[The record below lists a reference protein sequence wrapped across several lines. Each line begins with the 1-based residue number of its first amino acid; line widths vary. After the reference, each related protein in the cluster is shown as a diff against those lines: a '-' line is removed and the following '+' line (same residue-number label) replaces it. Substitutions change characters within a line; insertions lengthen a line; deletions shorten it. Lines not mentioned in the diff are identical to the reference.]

1 MFDAPGDEYGL
12 IDSGEVQRKHWLWV
26 FSSTRSTLSDADG
39 FYELQWL
46 EPSTDYYRLAGF
58 LYGGN
63 PINLRWVNIR
73 VEVDG
78 FVQGKE
84 NVPRVPLVSEQ
95 GLDWGRRLMR
105 AFARYSEEDLREK
118 EDLSLPSLQGNII
131 TGIDIVLKGG
141 VGAE

>member
-1 MFDAPGDEYGL
+1 MFDAPEDEYGL
-12 IDSGEVQRKHWLWV
+12 TDSGEVQRKHGLWV

-46 EPSTDYYRLAGF
+46 EPSTDYYRLAGS

-78 FVQGKE
+78 LVQGKAQRKAGME
-84 NVPRVPLVSEQ
+84 EAKGGRFVEIYFAMQSSLYM
-95 GLDWGRRLMR
+95 GRRH
-105 AFARYSEEDLREK
+105 
-118 EDLSLPSLQGNII
+118 G
-131 TGIDIVLKGG
+131 
-141 VGAE
+141 